1 VTTTGLTTTGLTT
14 TAGLTIV
21 IGSYLE
27 PEQVGRIAA
36 AEAAGRVIYEPDL
49 LPAPRFPADHG
60 GARRDLSEADL
71 ERWRALAAEAEVYF
85 DFDWLDAAGMAQRS
99 PRLRWIQATSAG
111 IGAFMQR
118 TGLDQA
124 GFEVTTAAGVHAVP
138 LAEFALTGA
147 LYFVKG
153 LPELRRRQQARDWEA
168 YATRQLAGLRALV
181 VGLGG
186 IGRQVAAT
194 FAGLGVEVWGL
205 GRDGASYEVAG
216 VSRVITRAG
225 LDEALPGTD
234 VLVLACPLTEQT
246 RGLIGARQI
255 GLLPRDAVLVNI
267 ARGAVVDQE
276 ALTDALREGRLGG
289 ACLDVFAQEP
299 PPDGDPL
306 WGLDNVIVSPHSA
319 STVATENATLTDL
332 FLDNLGRFAAG
343 EPLRNRYDAV
353 RGY

>member
-1 VTTTGLTTTGLTT
+1 
-14 TAGLTIV
+14 
-21 IGSYLE
+21 
-27 PEQVGRIAA
+27 
-36 AEAAGRVIYEPDL
+36 
-49 LPAPRFPADHG
+49 
-60 GARRDLSEADL
+60 
-71 ERWRALAAEAEVYF
+71 
-85 DFDWLDAAGMAQRS
+85 
-99 PRLRWIQATSAG
+99 
-111 IGAFMQR
+111 
-118 TGLDQA
+118 
-124 GFEVTTAAGVHAVP
+124 
-138 LAEFALTGA
+138 
-147 LYFVKG
+147 
-153 LPELRRRQQARDWEA
+153 
-168 YATRQLAGLRALV
+168 
-181 VGLGG
+181 
-186 IGRQVAAT
+186 
-194 FAGLGVEVWGL
+194 
-205 GRDGASYEVAG
+205 